1 MYVFSNSKFCLV
13 YADLIVALSFL
24 FEFVLMLTYP
34 GSTAPLMFVALGL
47 KLHSRTRR
55 KERLTVDEMTPFV
68 EQTEES

>member
-24 FEFVLMLTYP
+24 FEFVLIYP
-34 GSTAPLMFVALGL
+34 GSTAPLMFVGLGL

-55 KERLTVDEMTPFV
+55 KERLTVDEMIPFV